1 MDRTWSCGLPD
12 DDTDVFVVAPPV
24 VAVVVAY
31 RHVVSLDMQDLDRIH
46 LARYFGF
53 FAGFLSFPNLVA
65 SSTVNALWKKRE
77 RES

>member
-1 MDRTWSCGLPD
+1 M
-12 DDTDVFVVAPPV
+12 FVVAPPV

-65 SSTVNALWKKRE
+65 SSTVNAL
-77 RES
+77 